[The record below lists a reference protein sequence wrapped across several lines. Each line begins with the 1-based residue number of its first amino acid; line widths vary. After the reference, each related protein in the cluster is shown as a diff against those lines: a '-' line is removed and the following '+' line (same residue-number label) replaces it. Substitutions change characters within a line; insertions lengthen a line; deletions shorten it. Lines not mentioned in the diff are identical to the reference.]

1 MTVISYQSKL
11 VLRILKAGETYRAKP
26 NLTLRGEYDALI
38 DMLGLKCECPI
49 FGVLKGKRQN
59 TGGKV
64 SGSVKL
70 TLDVPDKY
78 VHLTEYSVWADFLY
92 AFKFTNPA
100 NYKSLRPYCE
110 EITVRQYNEMPL
122 KILKAEQLVG
132 GEEAMDQILHD
143 LFNRELDPM
152 YPYLTYQEFLDA
164 CHLTEE
170 DLNLG

>member
-1 MTVISYQSKL
+1 
-11 VLRILKAGETYRAKP
+11 
-26 NLTLRGEYDALI
+26 
-38 DMLGLKCECPI
+38 MLGLKCECPI

-110 EITVRQYNEMPL
+110 EITVRQYNEMMENL
-122 KILKAEQLVG
+122 KKQRKPSQYECPQVVLEKINPAWLVHAHVVG
-132 GEEAMDQILHD
+132 KGEGFLRR
-143 LFNRELDPM
+143 LF
-152 YPYLTYQEFLDA
+152 
-164 CHLTEE
+164 
-170 DLNLG
+170 GKKG